1 MLRWSLLSYYFHE
14 TSHCLTRHSHYN
26 SSLKK
31 MDYYRS
37 FSIPIFPTKMGF
49 SCCLFSL
56 VFFLTI
62 FSCLSLNLS
71 QQPYVGK
78 STTACSIKDSS
89 NSVLGYTCN
98 GVNRSCIAY
107 LTFRSFPPYDTVSA
121 ISHLLASDP
130 SQISDRNSV
139 SKAKTFE
146 TNKLVIVPVKC
157 SCSGELYQVNTT
169 YVIQHND
176 TFLLIANNIF
186 QGLTTCQALEDQN
199 SNLTTRLLYSGTRIN
214 VPLRCACP
222 TKNQTEL
229 GLNYLLTYLVA
240 KGDFVSSI
248 ANRFGSDTGWTL
260 QANDLSE
267 QNPTIYPFTTLLV
280 PLKNPPSGS
289 EIIEPPPPPPPSLS
303 SPPSSSTEKDS
314 NKTWI
319 YSLLGAVGGSVV
331 ILVIGSIMFCIVF
344 HKRKKKTTSNVVS
357 ENTMAHETLVEEKLE
372 EEEEESK
379 DLMESIS
386 MIAQSVNMYSIEELQ
401 LATNEFHPSCWIK
414 GSVFCGKLN
423 GDLVAIKKM
432 NGDVS
437 KEIKLLQK
445 VSHSNLIHLSGFC
458 FHQGQWYLVYEYAAN
473 GSLSDW
479 IYNDS
484 KDGIFLSWNQRI
496 QIALNVATG
505 LNYLHS
511 FTTPPHLHKDIK
523 ASNILLDSDFRAKIA
538 NFGLARL
545 AEGEEGQFSLTNHI
559 VGSIGY
565 MAPEYLE
572 NGLVSTKLDV
582 YAFGILLLEML
593 TGKEIAVI
601 YKENMNLSHALSAVL
616 SDEVD
621 QESLKLFM
629 DFSMEEKYPY
639 ELAKFVVR
647 VTYSCLEKNPGARPT
662 MAEIVHSL
670 TITLSNSMA
679 WELSKTT

>member
-1 MLRWSLLSYYFHE
+1 
-14 TSHCLTRHSHYN
+14 
-26 SSLKK
+26 
-31 MDYYRS
+31 
-37 FSIPIFPTKMGF
+37 MGF
-49 SCCLFSL
+49 SCCPFSL

-62 FSCLSLNLS
+62 FSCLSLSLS

-267 QNPTIYPFTTLLV
+267 HNPTIYPVTTLLV

-331 ILVIGSIMFCIVF
+331 IL
-344 HKRKKKTTSNVVS
+344 
-357 ENTMAHETLVEEKLE
+357 
-372 EEEEESK
+372 
-379 DLMESIS
+379 
-386 MIAQSVNMYSIEELQ
+386 
-401 LATNEFHPSCWIK
+401 
-414 GSVFCGKLN
+414 
-423 GDLVAIKKM
+423 
-432 NGDVS
+432 
-437 KEIKLLQK
+437 
-445 VSHSNLIHLSGFC
+445 
-458 FHQGQWYLVYEYAAN
+458 GQWYLVYEYAAN

-496 QIALNVATG
+496 QIALDVATG

-582 YAFGILLLEML
+582 YAFGILLLEIL